1 MATLAGANNNPVA
14 ARNIYPSASGPTIAG
29 AASTLSPYDAT
40 AFGGAS
46 GSATLDADG
55 NATTASAASLASA
68 VASKGFLG
76 QPLTWFL
83 LLLVMLVSLRFVGAK
98 LGDAED
104 FRNIRV
110 TVHNVLIIS
119 LASII
124 GIGFLK
130 VVFNFWKVPGLTTYI
145 NAV

>member
-14 ARNIYPSASGPTIAG
+14 RRNVYATSPGPTIGG
-29 AASTLSPYDAT
+29 AASTLSPWDST
-40 AFGGAS
+40 GFGGAS
-46 GSATLDADG
+46 GSAAVG
-55 NATTASAASLASA
+55 ANGGTASADDVSAAQAAASR
-68 VASKGFLG
+68 GFMG

-83 LLLVMLVSLRFVGAK
+83 LLLALLVSLRWVGGK
-98 LGDAED
+98 LGDADD

-110 TVHNVLIIS
+110 TVHNVIIIS

-124 GIGFLK
+124 GIGFFK